1 VDRDTQVRLAAF
13 AWLDRRIAEYG
24 EVLPRALLTR
34 GFTLDG
40 GRVPLVGP
48 QGIFKP
54 RLCSLPLSITTSPNG
69 PYQDEPGDDGSIE
82 YRYRGEDPSHVDN
95 VGLRR
100 AMATRTPLVY
110 FYGHLAGR
118 YHVVKP
124 VFIVGDDPAT
134 LTFTVR
140 ADELDQRAFE
150 PASGTRVQSTDLDD
164 ARRRYITTTVQR
176 RLHQAAFRERVLQ
189 AYEGACALC
198 HLRHAELLD
207 AAHIDE
213 DSSQHGEPL
222 VANGLALCK
231 IHHAAYDSDLLT
243 VRPDYRVEVRPS
255 VLRETDGPMLL
266 ILQQAHERLIDLPRR
281 VVERPDP
288 IRLARR
294 YERFIRAS

>member
-1 VDRDTQVRLAAF
+1 MDRDTQVRLAAF
-13 AWLDRRIAEYG
+13 AWLDSRVTEYG
-24 EVLPRALLTR
+24 EVLPRALLAE
-34 GFTLDG
+34 GFTFDG
-40 GRVPLVGP
+40 QRVPLLGP

-54 RLCSLPLSITTSPNG
+54 RLCALPLSITTSPNG
-69 PYQDEPGDDGSIE
+69 PYQDEPGEGGSIE
-82 YRYRGEDPSHVDN
+82 YRYRGHDPAHADN

-124 VFIVGDDPAT
+124 VFIVGDDPAG

-140 ADELDQRAFE
+140 ADELDQR
-150 PASGTRVQSTDLDD
+150 PSASGAATRLQEADLDD

-176 RLHQAAFRERVLQ
+176 RLHQAAFRERVLH
-189 AYEGACALC
+189 AYAGACALC
-198 HLRHAELLD
+198 HLRHPELLD

-222 VANGLALCK
+222 VSNGLALCK
-231 IHHAAYDSDLLT
+231 IHHAAYDTDLIT

-266 ILQQAHERLIDLPRR
+266 ILQQAHERRIDLPRR
-281 VVERPDP
+281 LVERPDP

-294 YERFIRAS
+294 YERFVRAS